1 MIQSGT
7 MKRLWILSFIVVLL
21 ASLMAA
27 PVRANE
33 RAELLD
39 RVNTLR
45 AGVGVHP
52 YTMNGALTAAAQN
65 HADWMVASGIY
76 SHTQTDGSSPVS
88 RAASAGYPSRWV
100 SENYYMGQMANV
112 NSAMDFWINS
122 PVHYRGMTNNQ
133 YYEIGIAA
141 ARGNGLTAYVLVFG
155 NPNTSRSVA
164 PASNPAGESSGGS
177 SGAAASSGGGGAPPP
192 PSFIIGRDEWGNY
205 LHEVQAGQTLGE
217 VVLMY
222 GYGWADLQMF
232 REINSLTEAEGRRLD
247 IGDLVKVPP
256 ADGTWTPAPGTP
268 SPTPFV
274 PATETPIPE
283 EPTITPTITPTDSA
297 PYQFPTL
304 TPVMLLPDPTA
315 TPQPTATHTASV
327 TATPPQWA
335 ATTMTPSPTTTDAQA
350 VAVVATTE
358 PEAVVAARRSPE
370 EEAAQASPSGAA
382 ESSSGG
388 GLPMWLIV
396 AVLAQVVVLIA
407 ASLEYIRR
415 RPNPH

>member
-1 MIQSGT
+1 MIQSGI
-7 MKRLWILSFIVVLL
+7 MKRLWIMSFVVALVLL
-21 ASLMAA
+21 VASPA
-27 PVRANE
+27 RANE
-33 RAELLD
+33 QGELLD

-65 HADWMVASGIY
+65 HADWMVATGIY
-76 SHTQTDGSSPVS
+76 SHTQSDGSSPVT
-88 RAASAGYPSRWV
+88 RARAAGYPSRWV
-100 SENYYMGQMANV
+100 SENYYMGQMASV
-112 NSAMDFWINS
+112 GVAMDFWINS

-133 YYEIGIAA
+133 YYEIGIAS

-164 PASNPAGESSGGS
+164 PPASNPAGGEAS
-177 SGAAASSGGGGAPPP
+177 SGASSAAASGGAPPP

-232 REINSLTEAEGRRLD
+232 RDINSLTEAEGRRLA

-274 PATETPIPE
+274 PATETPIPQ

-304 TPVMLLPDPTA
+304 TPMVLLPDPTE

-335 ATTMTPSPTTTDAQA
+335 ANTMTPSPTEPDA
-350 VAVVATTE
+350 VAVVATE
-358 PEAVVAARRSPE
+358 SPEVVVARRSPE
-370 EEAAQASPSGAA
+370 ESAELSSGGAA
-382 ESSSGG
+382 DSSSGG
-388 GLPMWLIV
+388 GLPVWLIV
-396 AVLAQVVVLIA
+396 AVVAQVVVLLV
-407 ASLEYIRR
+407 ASLEYMRR